1 MRLQI
6 ELIIRG
12 FFGVDLNFLTRFVAL
27 GRDVIACVI
36 HYYTVD
42 RKGSMHAMRWTRWIT
57 GDLVFSNWTI
67 LRVRREGEPINQ
79 FKSSITAYGKS
90 VAAGDRWILWHDHG
104 FITGHGDRIWP
115 SEYLGCSTRNCFDEE
130 GVCG

>member
-6 ELIIRG
+6 ELIICG

-27 GRDVIACVI
+27 GLGLITCVI

-42 RKGSMHAMRWTRWIT
+42 RKGSIRWARWIT
-57 GDLVFSNWTI
+57 CDLVFGNWTI
-67 LRVRREGEPINQ
+67 LRVRREGKPINQ

-104 FITGHGDRIWP
+104 FITGHGD
-115 SEYLGCSTRNCFDEE
+115 
-130 GVCG
+130 